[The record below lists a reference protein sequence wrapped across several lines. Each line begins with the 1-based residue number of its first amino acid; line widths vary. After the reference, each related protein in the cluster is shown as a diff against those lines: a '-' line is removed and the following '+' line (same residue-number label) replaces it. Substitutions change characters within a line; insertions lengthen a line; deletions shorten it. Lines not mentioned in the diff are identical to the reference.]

1 MANTQALR
9 RRIKTAQNISK
20 TTRAMQMIAATK
32 LKRAQSAVLTSRP
45 YVNKLIEI
53 TKSVAP
59 GKGIATQEEL
69 HPYMKMQDKDSKTLY
84 IIISPDKGLCGGLI
98 TNLLKEYLK
107 IRSETSSGFIT
118 IGKKVEGPI
127 SGHKNLLASF
137 PFGTTLPGYGMVLP
151 IAKIIDDEYLSG
163 HFGSVKIITT
173 HFNNVFSQSPI
184 IIDLLPIRIESI
196 DGEQSTISTNKLFE
210 PKESILLPELL
221 QRYLHMV
228 LYQQLLESFAS
239 EQGARMIAM
248 QNATDNAKDIVN
260 TLQLIYNKA
269 RQEKITKEILDI
281 SGAAAAMN
289 NE

>member
-32 LKRAQSAVLTSRP
+32 LKKAQSAALASRP
-45 YVNKLIEI
+45 YVNKLTEI

-59 GKGIATQEEL
+59 AKGIAQEEL
-69 HPYMKMQDKDSKTLY
+69 HPYMKTQNKDSKTLY
-84 IIISPDKGLCGGLI
+84 IVISPDKGLCGGLI
-98 TNLLKEYLK
+98 TNLIKEYLK
-107 IRSETSSGFIT
+107 IRNDTSLTFIT
-118 IGKKVEGPI
+118 IGKKIEGPI

-137 PFGTTLPGYGMVLP
+137 PFGTTLPEFGMVLP
-151 IAKIIDDEYLSG
+151 VAKIVDDEYLSG
-163 HFGSVKIITT
+163 RVGSVKIITT
-173 HFNNVFSQSPI
+173 HFNSVFSQSTN
-184 IIDLLPIRIESI
+184 IIDLLPIRIEAI
-196 DGEQSTISTNKLFE
+196 DGQQAPISSNKLFE

-221 QRYLHMV
+221 KRYLYMV
-228 LYQQLLESFAS
+228 LYQSLLESFAS

-248 QNATDNAKDIVN
+248 QNATDNARDIVN

-281 SGAAAAMN
+281 SGAASAMN